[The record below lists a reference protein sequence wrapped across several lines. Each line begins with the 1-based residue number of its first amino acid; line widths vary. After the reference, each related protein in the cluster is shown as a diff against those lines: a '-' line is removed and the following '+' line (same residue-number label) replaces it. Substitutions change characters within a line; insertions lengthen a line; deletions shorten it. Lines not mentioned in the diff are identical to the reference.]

1 MDEDES
7 TVAIEWTGP
16 YSWPGY
22 EAENNLPSIPKH
34 PGIYLM
40 AAQYRDGYVL
50 YAAGLSRRPIAKR
63 FREHT
68 RKYMSGD
75 YTVLDI
81 AALQHGIRKEIWHG
95 WGWTEEKR
103 RQFENRKEAILQ
115 AARRQLSGFRIF
127 VAQVPDYP
135 RALERLEAS
144 IMDHL
149 YRQPSPLCDVP
160 DKGMM
165 LAPRWDTEKPVII
178 KNRCTVILYGL
189 PATLEI

>member
-1 MDEDES
+1 MDDKVS
-7 TVAIEWTGP
+7 TVLIEWTGP

-22 EAENNLPSIPKH
+22 EPENNLPPIPKQ

-40 AAQYRDGYVL
+40 TVEKGDGYVL
-50 YAAGLSRRPIAKR
+50 YAAGLSRRPIPTR

-81 AALQHGIRKEIWHG
+81 GALQQGLRKEIWHG

-103 RQFENRKEAILQ
+103 RRFEGLREAILD
-115 AARRQLSGFRIF
+115 AARKQLAGFRIF
-127 VAQVPDYP
+127 IAQVPDRP
-135 RALERLEAS
+135 RLLERLEAA
-144 IMDHL
+144 IMGHL
-149 YRQPSPLCDVP
+149 YRQPPPLCNVP

-165 LAPRWDTEKPVII
+165 LAPRWESEEPVTAV
-178 KNRCTVILYGL
+178 NRSAVCLHGL
-189 PATLEI
+189 PPKMEI